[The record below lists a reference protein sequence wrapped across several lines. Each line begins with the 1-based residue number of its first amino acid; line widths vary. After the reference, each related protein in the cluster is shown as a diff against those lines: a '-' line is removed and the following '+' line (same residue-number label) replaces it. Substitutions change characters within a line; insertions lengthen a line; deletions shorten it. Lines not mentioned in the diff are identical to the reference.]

1 MVDTSKRSD
10 AAPAKAMKPAAAD
23 LDASFGALRL
33 HEDSSS
39 SSSPRKQQPVPI
51 SQRRLQTVEAL
62 QMPVPPSARPN
73 AMQQFEMVRQHWPQQ
88 APSYAAGESSA
99 AAAGE
104 HASILQGS
112 SRSSPGSS
120 FLAPSSSH
128 FGAYSP
134 RLNPLAAQFP
144 SVSSIMSHPLVPPP
158 SVPSSNQYYQQ
169 TAMAS
174 ASPGWDHRHNNN
186 LMNPYAARASS
197 AASTSSVVQNN
208 NAGGIVEQYLSQLYA
223 NNNKNHNQAVVPW
236 PAMMPSVPR
245 APTLAE
251 VRARLLR
258 GPMDPALVASP
269 ETAAHVERLLQ
280 EGGQLEVRRS
290 VLHGVA
296 RAVHGVMQCREAR
309 DVFRALICACS
320 GRVDELDI
328 IVRAVIGGNGVLLDI
343 LKHDHGAAALKVLIM
358 AVGQHPQLIRPLVS
372 WLLEER
378 LPEHCKCGE
387 MVNHCFARMPYK
399 ACSAMIRFA
408 IYNINSLL
416 SSASGSIY
424 LAECFANARDDELRM
439 LEVMLLENTSRIA
452 TGQYSN
458 YFMQRALECG
468 SQSLKERIAER
479 VAADVA
485 NLSVDKFGSYV
496 VEACFLLTCSP
507 APMRRVLA
515 AFLHL
520 PAGQLADLVRG
531 GYSNYVVH
539 KLLAA
544 GKKNFPE
551 EATVLARRIEKL
563 PADIHREMHAQRV
576 MRVVK
581 KLFPRKTHH

>member
-10 AAPAKAMKPAAAD
+10 AAGAKAMKAAAD
-23 LDASFGALRL
+23 L
-33 HEDSSS
+33 EDSSS
-39 SSSPRKQQPVPI
+39 SSARNQQPVPI
-51 SQRRLQTVEAL
+51 SQRRSQPAEPLQV
-62 QMPVPPSARPN
+62 PVPPSARPD

-88 APSYAAGESSA
+88 A
-99 AAAGE
+99 
-104 HASILQGS
+104 SILLGS

-120 FLAPSSSH
+120 FLASSSSSH

-144 SVSSIMSHPLVPPP
+144 SVSSIMSHPLVPP
-158 SVPSSNQYYQQ
+158 SVPSSSTNHYYQPA
-169 TAMAS
+169 TMTS
-174 ASPGWDHRHNNN
+174 ASPAWDHRHHNN
-186 LMNPYAARASS
+186 LIGLNPFASAPPSSAIMPSAGLNMMNPYARAS
-197 AASTSSVVQNN
+197 AASTSSVAQNN
-208 NAGGIVEQYLSQLYA
+208 NAGGIVDQYLSQLYA
-223 NNNKNHNQAVVPW
+223 NNNNNNQVVPW
-236 PAMMPSVPR
+236 PGMMPAVPR
-245 APTLAE
+245 VPTLAE
-251 VRARLLR
+251 PRARLLR

-269 ETAAHVERLLQ
+269 ETAAHVVRLLQ
-280 EGGQLEVRRS
+280 EGGQEVRRS
-290 VLHGVA
+290 LLGGVA

-309 DVFRALICACS
+309 DVFRALIAACS
-320 GRVDELDI
+320 PRVDELRD
-328 IVRAVIGGNGVLLDI
+328 VVAAVIRGNGVLLHI

-358 AVGQHPQLIRPLVS
+358 AVGQHPQLSTPLVK

-387 MVNHCFARMPYK
+387 MVNHCFARMPYE
-399 ACSAMIRFA
+399 ACAVMIHFA
-408 IYNINSLL
+408 IYNINTML

-424 LAECFANARDDELRM
+424 LAECFANARDDELRV
-439 LEVMLLENTSRIA
+439 LEGMLLDNTSRIA

-468 SQSLKERIAER
+468 SQVLKERIAER

-551 EATVLARRIEKL
+551 ETTALARRIEKL
-563 PADIHREMHAQRV
+563 PAAIQREMYAQRV